1 MLAIL
6 REGTPCLVKIEIA
19 PRSEAMIYGNAFREL
34 FEEAKW
40 PRAGLETSQNVF
52 ADVGDTGLM
61 LLTSDPTTGCFLT
74 MHKALSV
81 LSFISWFEDKD
92 GCNDALCGGR
102 AREMTEK
109 IPN

>member
-1 MLAIL
+1 
-6 REGTPCLVKIEIA
+6 
-19 PRSEAMIYGNAFREL
+19 MIYGNAFREL

-92 GCNDALCGGR
+92 GCNDALCGGT
-102 AREMTEK
+102 AREMTGK